1 MNYVCIF
8 IYTFIYRL
16 TMFNFGFQLEV
27 IEEKITKR
35 LKMVRVAGGGSFGK
49 HPSGQLGQGST
60 L

>member
-8 IYTFIYRL
+8 IYTCIYRL

>member
-1 MNYVCIF
+1 MNYVLY
-8 IYTFIYRL
+8 IYIYSIYRL
-16 TMFNFGFQLEV
+16 SMFNFGFQLEV